1 MRQKLR
7 GFNHLKSERFAHPD
21 TTVPPIMLSLTKKK
35 KVVLKETRD
44 SIDSSDEEGDTPKD
58 RVYSRRSQ
66 ALAKVIKGRKFGYIK
81 KQIMS
86 ERMVD
91 IWNCEDGI

>member
-21 TTVPPIMLSLTKKK
+21 TTVPPIMPSLTKTK

-44 SIDSSDEEGDTPKD
+44 SVDSSDEEGDTPKD
-58 RVYSRRSQ
+58 RVYSRRSE
-66 ALAKVIKGRKFGYIK
+66 ALAKVIKGRKFAYIK
-81 KQIMS
+81 KQMMS

-91 IWNCEDGI
+91 VWNCEDGI